1 MSIKGFLR
9 DTEGAALV
17 EYSVLIGMVS
27 GCVLGVIFAISLS
40 MEANLGNVSNALTS
54 SSNPVSIANSAFE
67 SADQQG
73 PASSEQAETSLA
85 NSSTSSGANSGANSG
100 SDGGGGCA
108 GNSQS
113 GKGNNC
119 SNPNKSARNQ

>member
-1 MSIKGFLR
+1 MSMKGFLSN
-9 DTEGAALV
+9 TEGAALV

-54 SSNPVSIANSAFE
+54 SNNPVSIANSAFE

-73 PASSEQAETSLA
+73 SASSEQAEASVV
-85 NSSTSSGANSGANSG
+85 SSATNFGAV
-100 SDGGGGCA
+100 GGGSCA
-108 GNSQS
+108 DNSQS

-119 SNPNKSARNQ
+119 SNPNNSARNN